1 MERRGDHGVPLLL
14 ADQGGHG
21 AGHLDTG
28 HGYCE
33 GRGVLT
39 SGHGDV
45 RERGVG
51 HDVDPAGRGPR
62 PRLPVGGARAQ
73 AAGGHQAQVE
83 EQRQQRREEQVA
95 AVQHRPQGEV
105 LGTHGAALNT
115 PYIHFVHRF
124 YLRCCSELLDVLM

>member
-1 MERRGDHGVPLLL
+1 MERRGDHGVALLL

-39 SGHGDV
+39 SGHVDV

-51 HDVDPAGRGPR
+51 HDVDPAGG
-62 PRLPVGGARAQ
+62 LPVGGARAQ

-83 EQRQQRREEQVA
+83 EQRQQRRGEQVA
-95 AVQHRPQGEV
+95 AVQHPPQGEV
-105 LGTHGAALNT
+105 LGTHGAAVNT
-115 PYIHFVHRF
+115 QPPTHT
-124 YLRCCSELLDVLM
+124 LCT